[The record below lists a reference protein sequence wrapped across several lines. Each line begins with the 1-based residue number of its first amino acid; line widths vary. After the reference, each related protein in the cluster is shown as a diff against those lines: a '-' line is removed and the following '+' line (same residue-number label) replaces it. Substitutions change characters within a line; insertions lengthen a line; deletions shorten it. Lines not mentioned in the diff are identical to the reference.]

1 MKKYKQWLALLLC
14 AAVFCLLAG
23 CNQSKYPA
31 QTVRMNSSFSPEL
44 DKQVTVV
51 QSEQD
56 LDAFTQFLN
65 EKLNELLQ
73 DAQSSSSEE
82 IISEN
87 YDMLKDTTYASA
99 TEKYDAAFFADQALL
114 MVPISGTGID
124 EYIVTKLTIND
135 NQGELY
141 LRAISRNTEHNDIVL
156 LDIVI
161 IEIPHDLIADTYTVT
176 VEE

>member
-1 MKKYKQWLALLLC
+1 MKKYKQWIALLLC

-114 MVPISGTGID
+114 MVPIIGTSVD
-124 EYIVTKLTIND
+124 EYMVTKLTVNN
-135 NQGELY
+135 NQGELH
-141 LRAISRNTEHNDIVL
+141 LQGIAHSTEYPSINFS
-156 LDIVI
+156 DIVI